1 MPVSLQNR
9 TAFLYVLYCTMF
21 KQIKQYGMKLIFTSV
36 LVTLAT
42 MISCAQKQQVKKN
55 ISKDMTTNTNGTVN
69 TATDTATF
77 GTGCFWCTEAIF
89 QQLEGVEKVTSGYGG
104 GHVAN
109 PSYKEVCTGTTG
121 HAECIQVV
129 YDPKKITYD
138 ELLEVFW
145 QTHDPTTL
153 NRQGNDVG
161 TQYRSVIFYHNN
173 EQKEKAEKYK
183 AELDKSG
190 AFNNPIVTEITA
202 FTNFYPAENYH
213 QDYYEQNGDQPYCS
227 LVIRPKVEKFQKVF
241 KSKLKH

>member
-1 MPVSLQNR
+1 MS
-9 TAFLYVLYCTMF
+9 
-21 KQIKQYGMKLIFTSV
+21 KKIKQYGMKLIFTSV

-42 MISCAQKQQVKKN
+42 IISCAQKQQVKKN
-55 ISKDMTTNTNGTVN
+55 ISKDMTTNTNGTIN

-173 EQKEKAEKYK
+173 EQKEKAEHYK

-190 AFNNPIVTEITA
+190 AFKNPIVTEITA